1 MASNV
6 VTPVQSLGSLTDNS
20 DTAKTTAGH
29 IVNTGI
35 YRMIN
40 ADSHSNHFSW
50 GGAPNVATDPLV
62 IHTAVNGAELFK
74 LSKPK
79 RASIIAATAASP
91 CVLTVGGGGTPAHP
105 FVVGDYVTIT
115 GAAVSAYNVSHV
127 EVTAVTN
134 TTITISSD
142 QSASAAF
149 TGSATLS
156 NSIKIQ
162 AKGDTS
168 NGMTLYI
175 DEVQVS
181 G

>member
-6 VTPVQSLGSLTDNS
+6 VTPVQHIGALTHNS
-20 DTAKTTAGH
+20 DTAQTTSA
-29 IVNTGI
+29 ITVKTGI
-35 YRMIN
+35 FRMVN
-40 ADSHSNHFSW
+40 ADSHSNHFAW
-50 GGAPNVATDPLV
+50 GGDPDVTTDTV
-62 IHTAVNGAELFK
+62 IHCGVNGAELFR

-79 RASIIAATAASP
+79 RVNITGATAASP
-91 CVLTVGGGGTPAHP
+91 CVLTVGQGGTPAHP

-115 GAAVSAYNVSHV
+115 GAAVAAYNVTHA

-149 TGSATLS
+149 TGDATVS

-162 AKGDTS
+162 AKGDST
-168 NGMTLYI
+168 NGLTMYI